1 MLCNM
6 DQVFYNW
13 IPMSGFDVEIKNI
26 RHLLL
31 GAHVVVENA
40 NLLVLFV
47 FCFLFSFLR
56 CYLENT
62 PRNVLGCENSRNN
75 PTGARWT
82 KQVMK
87 SVC

>member
-6 DQVFYNW
+6 DEIFYNW
-13 IPMSGFDVEIKNI
+13 IPMSGFDVEIENI

-31 GAHVVVENA
+31 RAHVVVENA
-40 NLLVLFV
+40 NLLVLF
-47 FCFLFSFLR
+47 CFLIFLR
-56 CYLENT
+56 CFLENT
-62 PRNVLGCENSRNN
+62 PRNVLRCENSRNN

>member
-1 MLCNM
+1 
-6 DQVFYNW
+6 
-13 IPMSGFDVEIKNI
+13 MSGFDVEIKNI

-40 NLLVLFV
+40 NLLVLF
-47 FCFLFSFLR
+47 CFLFFVLR
-56 CYLENT
+56 CCLENT
-62 PRNVLGCENSRNN
+62 PRNVLRCENSRNN

>member
-6 DQVFYNW
+6 EQVFYNW
-13 IPMSGFDVEIKNI
+13 IPMSGFDVEIENI

-47 FCFLFSFLR
+47 FCFFFLFCVAIWKIR
-56 CYLENT
+56 QGMY
-62 PRNVLGCENSRNN
+62 
-75 PTGARWT
+75 
-82 KQVMK
+82 
-87 SVC
+87 